1 MLEPID
7 LLKVEKNAEE
17 KLQNLASTQAT
28 KRKSDLLACA
38 NDTATDAAVAGLDMK
53 ETRFAQVSLDALNDL
68 QSYVK
73 CKRCGGDVSV
83 RTDTGAYLPLTPGS
97 TFCECSGLLLHD
109 AHGRSPLRRRW
120 AEAQKDGGVGNTTT
134 ATDDIIRHLQS
145 EPQFD
150 KWVASLAS
158 GATAPVPADPTSS
171 SPTIQQWSPPPD
183 TTPGT
188 ASTDR
193 PATPVVD
200 ETDCTFVDLDFDVLI

>member
-83 RTDTGAYLPLTPGS
+83 RTGEHECALAIKMIIS
-97 TFCECSGLLLHD
+97 CEICSD
-109 AHGRSPLRRRW
+109 SM
-120 AEAQKDGGVGNTTT
+120 
-134 ATDDIIRHLQS
+134 
-145 EPQFD
+145 
-150 KWVASLAS
+150 
-158 GATAPVPADPTSS
+158 PVRS
-171 SPTIQQWSPPPD
+171 SP
-183 TTPGT
+183 
-188 ASTDR
+188 
-193 PATPVVD
+193 V
-200 ETDCTFVDLDFDVLI
+200 